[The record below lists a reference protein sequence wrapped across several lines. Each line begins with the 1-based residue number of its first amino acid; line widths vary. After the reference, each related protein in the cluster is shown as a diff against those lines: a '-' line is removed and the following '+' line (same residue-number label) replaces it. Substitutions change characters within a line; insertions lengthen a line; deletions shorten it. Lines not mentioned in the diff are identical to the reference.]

1 MKHQNGIVKQKKKI
15 KAAMII
21 DSENKAMYK
30 KNIQLIRY
38 KRDIAEGN

>member
-1 MKHQNGIVKQKKKI
+1 MVVVQLIERLKKKI

-21 DSENKAMYK
+21 DIDNKTTYK
-30 KNIQLIRY
+30 KNIELIRY